1 MEIKKKTERRIKRMV
16 QNLRK
21 EQKLYV
27 FTKNYMGRKKKK
39 NEYRSYLDNSIKII
53 HELNFD

>member
-1 MEIKKKTERRIKRMV
+1 MYSQKTTWIE
-16 QNLRK
+16 
-21 EQKLYV
+21 
-27 FTKNYMGRKKKK
+27 TKKK